1 MFALLFSQRLGV
13 PKSNYFYLARSR
25 KRKHKR
31 GGMVA
36 FKVSSPPLL
45 RDRNTP
51 LLPPMLLLELLFE
64 VEVHVLLLLRV
75 VLLLLLVHMRGMGV
89 GFEAACVGLLS
100 LLGHM
105 RGVGVGLETAWVVV
119 VAWVHARRGRGPRGG
134 FGCCRCL
141 GTCAAWAWASRR
153 WAARWAAS

>member
-1 MFALLFSQRLGV
+1 MVLRRASWPYVFALLFSQRLGV
-13 PKSNYFYLARSR
+13 PKSDYFYLARSR

-105 RGVGVGLETAWVVV
+105 RGVGVGLEAV
-119 VAWVHARRGRGPRGG
+119 GG
-134 FGCCRCL
+134 ALGCKLRCACYCSCVFGCC
-141 GTCAAWAWASRR
+141 WH
-153 WAARWAAS
+153 